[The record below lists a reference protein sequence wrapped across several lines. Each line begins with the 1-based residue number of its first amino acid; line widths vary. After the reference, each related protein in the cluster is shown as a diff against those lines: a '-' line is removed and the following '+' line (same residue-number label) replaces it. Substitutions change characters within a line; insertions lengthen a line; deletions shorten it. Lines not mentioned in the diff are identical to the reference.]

1 MGVAE
6 TMRALSKG
14 CADVSTRREN
24 ECFAQRKR
32 LVVGIHS
39 SVVYVMCPRLRL
51 SVVVGSDVGLHWPST
66 SRRARQS
73 FAKPDACPRGPGSN
87 WAICHSQSKNVRGF
101 SISPSFEI
109 RDGEPLQIHLFL
121 SFANMCV

>member
-51 SVVVGSDVGLHWPST
+51 SGVVGSDVGLHWPST
-66 SRRARQS
+66 S
-73 FAKPDACPRGPGSN
+73 
-87 WAICHSQSKNVRGF
+87 
-101 SISPSFEI
+101 
-109 RDGEPLQIHLFL
+109 
-121 SFANMCV
+121 

>member
-39 SVVYVMCPRLRL
+39 SGSLCNVPKTSVLRCRWF
-51 SVVVGSDVGLHWPST
+51 G
-66 SRRARQS
+66 
-73 FAKPDACPRGPGSN
+73 C
-87 WAICHSQSKNVRGF
+87 WAAPAVNLVKSASKFR
-101 SISPSFEI
+101 
-109 RDGEPLQIHLFL
+109 
-121 SFANMCV
+121 